1 MLISSLHLLKWEMYI
16 YMHIYVYTNTLT
28 WNNDW
33 YMTEKKLQNGIYIQ
47 NGPILRII
55 NMLCA

>member
-16 YMHIYVYTNTLT
+16 YMHIYVYTHKHT
-28 WNNDW
+28 DMEQW